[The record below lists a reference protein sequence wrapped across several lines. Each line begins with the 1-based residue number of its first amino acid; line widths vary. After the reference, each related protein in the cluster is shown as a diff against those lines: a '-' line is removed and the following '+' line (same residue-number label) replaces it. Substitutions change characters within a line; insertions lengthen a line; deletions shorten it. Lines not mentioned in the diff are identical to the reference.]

1 MQGEAFYRA
10 ASLSQVRF
18 SLNYRWRCIEANLK
32 VKRITKWKELSSQL
46 IIIQPVNHKTTY
58 KLSSFIS
65 SGSSVKLLITSVIW
79 PCKPVY
85 FLPTTWRLNRVFYS
99 FPSCSCS
106 SLIFLR
112 EFPHW
117 AVLAPSSYNRFSF
130 SPPSFTVRLS
140 ADCLKHRYKKTEQK
154 LNKQSN
160 KHEDC

>member
-1 MQGEAFYRA
+1 MRD
-10 ASLSQVRF
+10 F

-65 SGSSVKLLITSVIW
+65 SGSSVKLLITSLSGHVNLFISSPQREVW
-79 PCKPVY
+79 IA
-85 FLPTTWRLNRVFYS
+85 FLQ
-99 FPSCSCS
+99 SCSCS

-112 EFPHW
+112 ECPHW

-140 ADCLKHRYKKTEQK
+140 ADCLKHRYKKTKQK